1 MFICSKCDTQHS
13 KWSGRCNECGKWGTL
28 TESADIKK
36 TKKKS
41 SVAARAQA
49 VTDFSA
55 IKTSGISR
63 IETKISEL
71 DRVLGGGIVPGSIIL
86 LGGAPGIGKSTLVVQ
101 IAEALTKLSG
111 PVLYVSGEES
121 AEQIKMR
128 LDRLKLD
135 QSKLRYL
142 GNTNV
147 ETIIATAKAEKP
159 SLLIIDS
166 IQTVSTAEAEP
177 EAGSPTQVRASTTK
191 FIEYAKAEGAPIILT
206 GQITKEGSVAGPKA
220 LEHLVDTVLYLE
232 GDPHHTYRLLRTAKN
247 RFGNTD
253 EVGVFEMLATGLE
266 PVANPSARF
275 LEQKSGVPGS
285 VITCIIEGTRGFLV
299 EVQALV
305 NRTSFGYPVRRAS
318 GFDANR
324 LQMLTAIIEKRAGLK
339 LGESDIYVNVV
350 GGFKLDEPAADLAV
364 VAAIISASKNEIVDN
379 KAVIFGEVG
388 LGGEVRSV
396 SYYEK
401 RLSESERFGLEKATT
416 PKQKGK
422 SKNLTIRQIKSI
434 SEL

>member
-1 MFICSKCDTQHS
+1 MFNCTKCDTQHS
-13 KWSGRCNECGKWGTL
+13 KWSGRCSECGKWGTL
-28 TESADIKK
+28 EESADIKK
-36 TKKKS
+36 IKKKT
-41 SVAARAQA
+41 SVSAKASA

-55 IKTSGISR
+55 IKTSDAKR

-71 DRVLGGGIVPGSIIL
+71 DRVLSGGIVPGGIIL

-101 IAEALTKLSG
+101 IAEAMTKSSG

-121 AEQIKMR
+121 ASQIKMR

-135 QSKLRYL
+135 QTKLRYL

-159 SLLIIDS
+159 SLLIVDS
-166 IQTVSTAEAEP
+166 IQTVSTSEAEP

-191 FIEYAKAEGAPIILT
+191 FIEYAKSQNVPIVLT
-206 GQITKEGSVAGPKA
+206 GQITKDGNVAGPKA

-232 GDPHHTYRLLRTAKN
+232 GDPHHTYRLLRTVKN

-253 EVGVFEMLATGLE
+253 EVGVFEMTAAGLE
-266 PVANPSARF
+266 PVANPSAKF

-305 NRTSFGYPVRRAS
+305 NRTSFGYPIRRAS

-324 LQMLTAIIEKRAGLK
+324 LQMLTAIIEKRSGIK
-339 LGESDIYVNVV
+339 LSESDIYVNIV
-350 GGFKLDEPAADLAV
+350 GGFKLTEPAADLAV
-364 VAAIISASKNEIVDN
+364 VAAITSAARNKVIDN
-379 KAVIFGEVG
+379 KAVVFGEVG

-401 RLSESERFGLEKATT
+401 RLSEAERFGLEKAIT
-416 PKQKGK
+416 PTQKEK
-422 SKNLTIRQIKSI
+422 IKKLTVRQIKTI